1 MNVDAAETCD
11 DENNT
16 RVKKSARKELSDLT
30 SLIRKSSRNHI
41 IKNAKTA
48 VEGGSMNQ
56 LSNLREMFAKVNQIK
71 APANISELTKS
82 LYREV

>member
-1 MNVDAAETCD
+1 LNTDTVDACD
-11 DENNT
+11 EENNT
-16 RVKKSARKELSDLT
+16 HVKKSARKELSDLT

-56 LSNLREMFAKVNQIK
+56 SSNLREMFAKVNQIK

-82 LYREV
+82 LCREV